1 MTMIKPPHPGR
12 YIEEAMEDLG
22 IGVRELAR
30 ALGVAPS
37 TIQRVIVGK
46 TSVTPEMAIRLE
58 KVLGSTA
65 AMWLRLQSAYSLK
78 IAEEE
83 VDVSD
88 LQPLYRND
96 EGCNHHHA

>member
-1 MTMIKPPHPGR
+1 MTMSNPPHPGR

-30 ALGVAPS
+30 ALNVAPS

-46 TSVTPEMAIRLE
+46 TAVTPEMAVRLA

-65 AMWLRLQSAYSLK
+65 AMWLRLQSAYSLS
-78 IAEEE
+78 IAEKEI
-83 VDVSD
+83 DVSG
-88 LQPLYRND
+88 LPRLFINKESCR
-96 EGCNHHHA
+96 HS